1 MGNALSRKKIWVTA
15 AHVASW
21 VILFSL
27 PALLRPDF
35 STYDDPKYKEEL
47 QLLKSI
53 MQVMKIWLIG
63 FFYLNA
69 QVLIPKFIYKQQ
81 YGRFVLSIAGVLLL
95 LLAIDWTIVKTVVP
109 DIPYRLRNF
118 LFFNIFPLTFMLV
131 ASSTYRLVID
141 RIKSDQ
147 REKDRVNEQLKT
159 ELSLLRSQVSPHF
172 MFNVLN
178 NMVAMA
184 RKKSDLLEDS
194 LIKLSHLLRYMLY
207 ETAHTVTVNKELEYL
222 GDYID
227 LQRLRFGNTV
237 DIRFTQE
244 INDPNGQIQPML
256 LIPFVENAFKH
267 GVVAVADPQIII
279 DIREQHGTIELN
291 VINTYNPNPE
301 EVKDATH
308 GIGLENVVRRLE
320 LLYPGSHQLTVKQD
334 DHRYHIKL
342 SIRLR

>member
-1 MGNALSRKKIWVTA
+1 MVNVLSKKKIWATVT
-15 AHVASW
+15 HVASW

-47 QLLKSI
+47 QLLKNI
-53 MQVMKIWLIG
+53 LQFLKVWLVG
-63 FFYLNA
+63 FFYLNS
-69 QVLIPKFIYKQQ
+69 QILIPKFAYKQQ
-81 YGRFVLSIAGVLLL
+81 YGRYVLAIAGVLLL
-95 LLAIDWTIVKTVVP
+95 LLAIDWTLFSSIVP
-109 DIPYRLRNF
+109 GIPYRLRNF
-118 LFFNIFPLTFMLV
+118 LFFNIFPLIFILV

-141 RIKSDQ
+141 RIEADQ
-147 REKDRVNEQLKT
+147 REKNRVNEQLKT

-178 NMVAMA
+178 SMVAMA
-184 RKKSDLLEDS
+184 RKKSDMLEDS

-207 ETAHTVTVNKELEYL
+207 ETEHTVTVSKELEYL

-237 DIRFTQE
+237 DIRFSRE
-244 INDPNGQIQPML
+244 INDPNRQIQPML

-267 GVVAVADPQIII
+267 GVVAVEDPQIII
-279 DIREQHGTIELN
+279 DIREINGSIEMS
-291 VINTYNPNPE
+291 VINTYSPDPA

-308 GIGLENVVRRLE
+308 GIGLENVARRLE
-320 LLYPGSHQLTVKQD
+320 LLYPDRHQFTVKQD
-334 DHRYHIKL
+334 EHRYHIKL
-342 SIRLR
+342 NIRLR

>member
-1 MGNALSRKKIWVTA
+1 MQSARSRKSGLVVLVHSI
-15 AHVASW
+15 SW
-21 VILFSL
+21 VILFTL
-27 PALLRPDF
+27 PSLLRPDF
-35 STYDDPKYKEEL
+35 SDFNDPRYQSEI

-53 MQVMKIWLIG
+53 MQFMKLWLVG

-69 QVLIPKFIYKQQ
+69 QLLIPRFAYKQQ
-81 YGRFVLSIAGVLLL
+81 YGRYALSILGFLLV
-95 LLAIDWTIVKTVVP
+95 LLAIDWLLFRSLVP

-141 RIKSDQ
+141 RIESD
-147 REKDRVNEQLKT
+147 RRRKDLMNEQLKT

-178 NMVAMA
+178 SMVAMA

-207 ETAHTVTVNKELEYL
+207 ETAQKVTINRELEYL

-227 LQRLRFGNTV
+227 LQRLRFGHTV
-237 DIRFTQE
+237 DIKYTHE
-244 INDPNGQIQPML
+244 IADPGAMIEPML

-267 GVVAVADPQIII
+267 GVVSVSDPF
-279 DIREQHGTIELN
+279 IRIHVKETGHTLELSVEN
-291 VINTYNPNPE
+291 KYNISYD
-301 EVKDATH
+301 EVKDATS
-308 GIGLENVVRRLE
+308 GIGLDNVTRRLE
-320 LLYPGSHQLTVKQD
+320 LLYPDAHRLQAEAHEDWYIVHLRLQL
-334 DHRYHIKL
+334 R
-342 SIRLR
+342 